1 VFLDDDPEDA
11 WDEGDPR
18 PVKLGIL
25 VRLLLSVTLER
36 AVTGHNHPRVVARI
50 AFGIWQ
56 SQVLTQTQEPHET
69 PILDALRS
77 AFAHLNTLEG
87 P

>member
-11 WDEGDPR
+11 WDDGDTR

-25 VRLLLSVTLER
+25 VRVLLSVALEQ
-36 AVTGHNHPRVVARI
+36 AHPGHSHPRVVARI

-56 SQVLTQTQEPHET
+56 VEVLRQKQKASET